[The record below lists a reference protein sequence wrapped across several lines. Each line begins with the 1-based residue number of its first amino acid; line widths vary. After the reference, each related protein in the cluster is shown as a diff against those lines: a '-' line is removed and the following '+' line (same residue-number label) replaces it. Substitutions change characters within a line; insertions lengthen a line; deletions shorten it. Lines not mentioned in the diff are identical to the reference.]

1 MKIEDLKQELY
12 THVSNQKLSEEEKVI
27 IDGYIQSLLKTFSK
41 VLEAQDKVLKDS
53 SELEKFKNLVLENI
67 TEGE

>member
-27 IDGYIQSLLKTFSK
+27 NDG
-41 VLEAQDKVLKDS
+41 
-53 SELEKFKNLVLENI
+53 
-67 TEGE
+67 